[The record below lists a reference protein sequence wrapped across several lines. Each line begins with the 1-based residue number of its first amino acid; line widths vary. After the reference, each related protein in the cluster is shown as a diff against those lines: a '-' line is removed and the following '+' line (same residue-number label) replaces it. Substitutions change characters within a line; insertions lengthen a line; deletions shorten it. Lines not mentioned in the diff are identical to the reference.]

1 MVLSKARSGIEG
13 FDELVY
19 GGLPRGQAI
28 LVTGGTGTGKSTF
41 AMQFAYRGAKVYDEP
56 GVYVTLEEGI
66 PSILKNS
73 GSYGWDLDTLIKKDK
88 LSIIDVAPAVGGQL
102 RRIDVTDVFTSISTV
117 AKKIGAKR
125 IVVDPITVFGL
136 QTDSQMQLRQ
146 DLLRFSSLLK
156 QLDTTTLFVTEI
168 PEDSQG
174 LSRFGIEEFISD
186 GVVVLY
192 YLKEGGLRLRGIEVR
207 KMRGTKHMEGSFPI
221 KMSESGLMVFPSM
234 KFDKSLK
241 LIKRS

>member
-1 MVLSKARSGIEG
+1 LVLSRARSGIEG
-13 FDELVY
+13 FDELVF

-41 AMQFAYRGAKVYDEP
+41 AMQFVYRGAKVYDEP
-56 GVYVTLEEGI
+56 GVYVTLEESI

-73 GSYGWDLDTLIKKDK
+73 ASYGWDLDGLMKKDK
-88 LSIIDVAPAVGGQL
+88 LSIIDIAPAVSGQL
-102 RRIDVTDVFTSISTV
+102 RRIDVSDVFSTISSES
-117 AKKIGAKR
+117 KRIGAKR

-156 QLDTTTLFVTEI
+156 QLESTTLFVTEI

-192 YLKEGGLRLRGIEVR
+192 YSNVGGLRFRGIEVR
-207 KMRGTKHMEGSFPI
+207 KMRGTSHREGTFPI
-221 KMSESGLMVFPSM
+221 KMGGTGLVVFPSGKM
-234 KFDKSLK
+234 PKLK
-241 LIKRS
+241 